1 MQMVERLLAGDAA
14 GAATV
19 TRAHRERANRELV
32 AIFERFRLAQL

>member
-1 MQMVERLLAGDAA
+1 MVERLRAGDAA

-32 AIFERFRLAQL
+32 TIFEHFKLAQM